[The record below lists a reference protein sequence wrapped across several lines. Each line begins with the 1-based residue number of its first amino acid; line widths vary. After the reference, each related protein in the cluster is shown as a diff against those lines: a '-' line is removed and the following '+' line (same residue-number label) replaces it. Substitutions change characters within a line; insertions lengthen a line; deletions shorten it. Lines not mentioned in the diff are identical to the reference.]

1 MLYEVYRNSRTPVVC
16 NRSRRSKDELEA
28 ERLAEGRMY
37 DVLVEEFHP
46 HDNGGCIL
54 SDANLYHDCHRGK
67 DAMQAAECHCMD

>member
-46 HDNGGCIL
+46 HDNGEAVVFDG
-54 SDANLYHDCHRGK
+54 SAV
-67 DAMQAAECHCMD
+67 AMEE